1 MEVPHYVSVGEWM
14 SDLKTQLERLP
25 TGPGVYSFFDPAG
38 KLLYIGKSVNVRTR
52 VRSYFRPNGGHTR
65 RTARL
70 KNEATRIE
78 VQRCGSELEAL
89 LVESQQIKRLQPLYN
104 VLGRTYR
111 HFPFI
116 KIPAGP
122 FPQVE
127 LTYQLQ
133 EDGARYYGP
142 FPSEYRAREA
152 LEAMRPLFKWRSCT
166 PMASRVCFEHAIG
179 RCSAPCVG
187 LIDAAGYRQ
196 AMDDLEGFLTGQ
208 GGAHLQ
214 RLERQMEEASASLMF
229 ERAAILRDRLAMLR
243 PLVQRQ
249 DALQSAISELDCVV
263 VLPAA
268 TPGEHLWL
276 LVRRGRL
283 VETFQGVTT
292 RHRKSVMRRLAAA
305 IALPPPDL
313 TVRQWEL
320 DEINIISSWLHK
332 NREDEAAITL
342 ANRPLD
348 EAVDEGFALMA
359 QAKRPARRVAE
370 RASERVI
377 VGPEEA

>member
-1 MEVPHYVSVGEWM
+1 M
-14 SDLKTQLERLP
+14 SDLHKQLQHLP
-25 TGPGVYSFFDPAG
+25 TGPGVYSFYDPAG
-38 KLLYIGKSVNVRTR
+38 RLLYIGKSVNVRTR

-70 KNEATRIE
+70 KDEAAQIA

-133 EDGARYYGP
+133 DDGARYFGP

-152 LEAMRPLFKWRSCT
+152 LEAMRPLFKWRSCNPLPT
-166 PMASRVCFEHAIG
+166 RVCFEHAIG

-187 LIDAAGYRQ
+187 LIEAAGYRQ
-196 AMDDLEGFLTGQ
+196 AMDDLAGFLTGD
-208 GGAHLQ
+208 GGKHLQ
-214 RLERQMEEASASLMF
+214 AIQAQMEEAAESLMF
-229 ERAAILRDRLAMLR
+229 ERAGILRDRLAMLR

-249 DALQSAISELDCVV
+249 DALQAAIGELDCLV

-268 TPGEHLWL
+268 NAGEYLWL

-283 VETFQGVTT
+283 VETVREVTT
-292 RHRKSVMRRLAAA
+292 RHRKSLTRRLQAALE
-305 IALPPPDL
+305 LPPPSL

-320 DEINIISSWLHK
+320 DEINIIAGWLHK
-332 NREDEAAITL
+332 NRENEAAIAL
-342 ANRPLD
+342 AGRPLA

-359 QAKRPARRVAE
+359 LGKRARRVAE
-370 RASERVI
+370 RTPERVI
-377 VGPEEA
+377 VGPDADIDA

>member
-1 MEVPHYVSVGEWM
+1 M
-14 SDLKTQLERLP
+14 SDLNAQLKALP
-25 TGPGVYSFFDPAG
+25 TGPGVYFFYDPDDR
-38 KLLYIGKSVNVRTR
+38 LLYIGKSVNVRTR

-70 KNEATRIE
+70 KDEAARID
-78 VQRCGSELEAL
+78 VQPCGSELEAL
-89 LVESQQIKRLQPLYN
+89 LVESQLIKRQQPLYN

-116 KIPAGP
+116 KIPDGP

-133 EDGARYYGP
+133 DDGARYFGP

-166 PMASRVCFEHAIG
+166 PMPKQVCFEQAIG

-187 LIDAAGYRQ
+187 LIDEAAYRQ
-196 AMDDLEGFLTGQ
+196 TMDDLAGFLTGD
-208 GGAHLQ
+208 GGRYLHQLQ
-214 RLERQMEEASASLMF
+214 QQMEQASETLMF

-249 DALQSAISELDCVV
+249 DALQAAISELDCLV

-268 TPGEHLWL
+268 KAGAHLWL

-283 VETFQGVTT
+283 VETFRDVTPRSRQAVT
-292 RHRKSVMRRLAAA
+292 RKLAAA
-305 IALPPPDL
+305 LELPPPSL

-320 DEINIISSWLHK
+320 DEINIIAGWLHK
-332 NREDEAAITL
+332 NREHEGAIAL
-342 ANRPLD
+342 ADRPLED
-348 EAVDEGFALMA
+348 AVAEGFELMA
-359 QAKRPARRVAE
+359 RSRQARRVAE
-370 RASERVI
+370 KTAERVI
-377 VGPEEA
+377 AGPEHE